1 MDVVRE
7 VWRLIP
13 RPVLQVAGGPGLG
26 IPVRF
31 RAMVEFIRGMS
42 VGSAPSALPFLL
54 PLSLGGA
61 RTKASP
67 HERFLDWGKA

>member
-1 MDVVRE
+1 
-7 VWRLIP
+7 
-13 RPVLQVAGGPGLG
+13 
-26 IPVRF
+26 
-31 RAMVEFIRGMS
+31 MVEFIRGMS
-42 VGSAPSALPFLL
+42 VGSAPSALPFFL